1 MAIKAFGEKLMAIT
15 DGPSL
20 MDHHRHVCFRSTKA
34 HSGDDMKI
42 VFWINTT
49 GSQLARFWIGN

>member
-1 MAIKAFGEKLMAIT
+1 MNVMISRNST
-15 DGPSL
+15 SN
-20 MDHHRHVCFRSTKA
+20 FRSTKA

-42 VFWINTT
+42 VFWINST